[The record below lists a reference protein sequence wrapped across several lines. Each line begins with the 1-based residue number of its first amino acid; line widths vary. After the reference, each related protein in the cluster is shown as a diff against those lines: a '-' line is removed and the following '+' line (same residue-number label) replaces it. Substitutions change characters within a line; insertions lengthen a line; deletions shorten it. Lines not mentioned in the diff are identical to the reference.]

1 MTITMFAA
9 VPAPVPSSVAR
20 RSDDRIV
27 QPIPNTDCQG
37 TSNSQPIE
45 SCCAPPEQNTS
56 KGAVSRPR
64 TKHSL
69 ARGTKRH
76 RAAQQNESK
85 DVAELDLRLL
95 ESQASRDLKKL
106 LPLPYLPVD
115 SSLKANFFASHIPAS
130 TSKNHVED
138 RATART
144 VNTQPPLEL
153 PRRVN
158 KPSPTSS
165 QNTTFDKSQQTPR
178 PLPSVSGGEASSPS
192 PVVKRKCYG
201 PVESSALYVAAYTTP
216 HA

>member
-27 QPIPNTDCQG
+27 RPIPDTDRQG
-37 TSNSQPIE
+37 MGSSQPIE
-45 SCCAPPEQNTS
+45 SCRTPPERNTS
-56 KGAVSRPR
+56 KVAASRPR

-76 RAAQQNESK
+76 HAAQRNESK
-85 DVAELDLRLL
+85 DVAELVFRLL
-95 ESQASRDLKKL
+95 ESRDLKK
-106 LPLPYLPVD
+106 LPYLPVD
-115 SSLKANFFASHIPAS
+115 SSSKADLSTSYIHAS
-130 TSKNHVED
+130 TSKNHVDD
-138 RATART
+138 RATTRT
-144 VNTQPPLEL
+144 INTQPPLEL

-165 QNTTFDKSQQTPR
+165 QTMTSDKSQRTPR
-178 PLPSVSGGEASSPS
+178 PLPSVSGGEAGSPS

-201 PVESSALYVAAYTTP
+201 PVVESSALYVAANATP